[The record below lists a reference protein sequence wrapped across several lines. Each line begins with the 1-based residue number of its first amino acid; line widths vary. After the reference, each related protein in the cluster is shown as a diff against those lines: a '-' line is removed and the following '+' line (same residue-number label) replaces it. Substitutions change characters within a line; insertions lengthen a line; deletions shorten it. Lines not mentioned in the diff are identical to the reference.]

1 MKRLDVLAL
10 GRALLAASRVVA
22 VRCAAP
28 AATPPA
34 TFDANNFVG
43 LVTPHTTTDIRTNR
57 YTFSPG
63 ARTNWHSHG
72 EGQVLFAEKGRMRT
86 AEQGKPVQEFPQGTT
101 LRIDKAIV
109 HWHGAHAGRAADAG
123 VCQLRPH
130 DVDGQGDRP
139 GVRGAKK

>member
-1 MKRLDVLAL
+1 MRRRTVLASVVFL
-10 GRALLAASRVVA
+10 GASA
-22 VRCAAP
+22 SWLFGAQQP

-72 EGQVLFAEKGRMRT
+72 DGQVLFAEKGRMRT
-86 AEQGKPVQEFPQGTT
+86 QEQGKAVQEVPQGTT
-101 LRIDKAIV
+101 LRVERQIV
-109 HWHGAHAGRAADAG
+109 HWHGA
-123 VCQLRPH
+123 L
-130 DVDGQGDRP
+130 P
-139 GVRGAKK
+139 GEPLTQVSVSFGPTTWMAKVTDQEYAKR

>member
-1 MKRLDVLAL
+1 MKRLVVLVSVVL
-10 GRALLAASRVVA
+10 FGGSASWLFGA
-22 VRCAAP
+22 QQP
-28 AATPPA
+28 AATPPP

-43 LVTPHTTTDIRTNR
+43 TVTPHTTTDIRTNR

-101 LRIDKAIV
+101 LHINKAIV
-109 HWHGAHAGRAADAG
+109 HWHGAM
-123 VCQLRPH
+123 
-130 DVDGQGDRP
+130 P
-139 GVRGAKK
+139 GEPLTQVSVSFGPTTWMAKVTDQEYGAKR

>member
-1 MKRLDVLAL
+1 MKRIAVLL
-10 GRALLAASRVVA
+10 SVVLFGGTASWLFA
-22 VRCAAP
+22 QAP
-28 AATPPA
+28 AATPPS

-101 LRIDKAIV
+101 LHINKAIV
-109 HWHGAHAGRAADAG
+109 HWHGAM
-123 VCQLRPH
+123 
-130 DVDGQGDRP
+130 P
-139 GVRGAKK
+139 GEPLTQVSVSFGPTTWMAKVTDQEYGAKK

>member
-1 MKRLDVLAL
+1 MKRIAVLASVVLL
-10 GRALLAASRVVA
+10 GGSASWLFGA
-22 VRCAAP
+22 QAP

-86 AEQGKPVQEFPQGTT
+86 AEHGKPVQEFPQGTT

-109 HWHGAHAGRAADAG
+109 HWHGAM
-123 VCQLRPH
+123 
-130 DVDGQGDRP
+130 P
-139 GVRGAKK
+139 GEPMTQVSVSFGPTTWMAKVTDQEYGAKR

>member
-1 MKRLDVLAL
+1 MKRIAVLLSVVIL
-10 GRALLAASRVVA
+10 GGSASWLFGA
-22 VRCAAP
+22 QAP

-43 LVTPHTTTDIRTNR
+43 TVTPHTTTDIRTNR

-109 HWHGAHAGRAADAG
+109 HWHGAM
-123 VCQLRPH
+123 
-130 DVDGQGDRP
+130 P
-139 GVRGAKK
+139 GEPLTQVSVSFGPTTWMAKVTDQEYGAKK

>member
-1 MKRLDVLAL
+1 MKRIAVLASVVLL
-10 GRALLAASRVVA
+10 GGTASWLFGA
-22 VRCAAP
+22 QAP

-34 TFDANNFVG
+34 TFNPDNFVG
-43 LVTPHTTTDIRTNR
+43 TVTPHSTTDIRTNR

-109 HWHGAHAGRAADAG
+109 HWHGAM
-123 VCQLRPH
+123 
-130 DVDGQGDRP
+130 P
-139 GVRGAKK
+139 GEPMTQVSVSFGPTTWMAKVTDQEYGAKK